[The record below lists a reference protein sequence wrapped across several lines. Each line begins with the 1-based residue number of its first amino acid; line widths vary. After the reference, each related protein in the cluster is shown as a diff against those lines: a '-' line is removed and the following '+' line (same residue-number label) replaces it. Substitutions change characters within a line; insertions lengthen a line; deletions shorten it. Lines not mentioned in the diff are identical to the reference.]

1 MGSSIFLKSGNYAKK
16 ISVGTYEKQPRD
28 STFQNP
34 NAGKW
39 KRMRWTYEV
48 NICTL
53 GWCESEGCS
62 EEPPSL
68 STSKCLQ
75 GTACYYCP
83 VLSRYVLYMLL
94 CVFSVLALPML
105 VPSLQNINEYDEQN
119 SKTVSK
125 IGSPPQIPQDV
136 RVRQDLTPVPRL
148 GFLLWRRGR
157 NSSHLTKAPNQLTLI
172 KI

>member
-1 MGSSIFLKSGNYAKK
+1 MKSSQEILLSSRTQMQENGNH
-16 ISVGTYEKQPRD
+16 
-28 STFQNP
+28 
-34 NAGKW
+34 
-39 KRMRWTYEV
+39 RMHEV

-53 GWCESEGCS
+53 GLCESEGCS

-94 CVFSVLALPML
+94 CVFSVLALSML
-105 VPSLQNINEYDEQN
+105 LPSSQNINEHDEQN

-125 IGSPPQIPQDV
+125 IGSSPPPWIPQDL
-136 RVRQDLTPVPRL
+136 RTRQDLTPVPRL
-148 GFLLWRRGR
+148 GYLLWRRGR
-157 NSSHLTKAPNQLTLI
+157 NSSHLMKAPNQLTLI